1 MVTTSAKSKL
11 MKPGCVIASVIP
23 LTAFNKTSFA
33 ALKAL
38 TIEIFAPKFFNNL
51 SLSITIK
58 ESTCFDNSVIPDS
71 ALTMCL
77 LPSNL
82 NGRVTTATVSAPVSL
97 AISAIIGAAPVPV
110 PPPIPAVINT
120 ISEPWINFLISSLLS
135 SAALRPLFGSQPAPK
150 PLVNLTP
157 I

>member
-1 MVTTSAKSKL
+1 M
-11 MKPGCVIASVIP
+11 IASVIP
-23 LTAFNKTSFA
+23 LTAFNSTSFA
-33 ALKAL
+33 ALNAL
-38 TIEIFAPKFFNNL
+38 TIEMFAPKFFNNL

-58 ESTCFDNSVIPDS
+58 ESTCFESSVIPDS

-82 NGRVTTATVSAPVSL
+82 NGLVTTATVRAPVSF

-120 ISEPWINFLISSLLS
+120 MSDP
-135 SAALRPLFGSQPAPK
+135 
-150 PLVNLTP
+150 
-157 I
+157 